1 MRNTTKLKAILT
13 KFTVTLDLTTDGEL
27 TLILMDKET
36 LDEGTDIYGKSYSE
50 VIRKAYSYYKRRLK
64 AEADNDSD

>member
-1 MRNTTKLKAILT
+1 MRNTTKLKAILS
-13 KFTVTLDLTTDGEL
+13 KYTVTLDLSAEGEF

-50 VIRKAYSYYKRRLK
+50 VLRKAYSYYKRKLK
-64 AEADNDSD
+64 EE